1 MAGKLFIVG
10 VGPGDHD
17 NMTYRAKKAIEESD
31 TIVGYETYVNLVQ
44 DLIEGKDVY
53 RYAMTQEVE
62 RAHQCID
69 LAKSGKVVSLVSSG
83 DPGIYGM
90 AGLIYETL
98 AEQGWDPKT
107 GLPVEIIPGVSAL
120 NSCASLIGSPLMTD
134 FAVVSMSDLLVPW
147 EIIVKRVEAAAQG
160 DYVIVIYN
168 PSSKKRIHQLQD
180 TRKILLKYRKPTTP
194 VAIIKGAFRE
204 SQSIVLTD
212 LENLESHSDKLGMI
226 STVIVGNSSTYNYK
240 DLMIN
245 PRGYQSKYNLQEQT
259 NPNLRV

>member
-1 MAGKLFIVG
+1 
-10 VGPGDHD
+10 
-17 NMTYRAKKAIEESD
+17 MTFRAKEVIGESD

-44 DLIEGKDVY
+44 DLIAGKTVH

-69 LAKSGKVVSLVSSG
+69 LAKSGKIVSLVSSG

-98 AEQGWDPKT
+98 AESGWSPKDD
-107 GLPVEIIPGVSAL
+107 LQVEIVPGVSAL
-120 NSCASLIGSPLMTD
+120 NSCASIIGSPLMSD

-147 EIIVKRVEAAAQG
+147 EIISKRVEAAAKG
-160 DYVIVIYN
+160 DFVVVIYN
-168 PSSKKRIHQLQD
+168 PASQKRTHQLQD

-204 SQSIVLTD
+204 SETVVVTD
-212 LENLESHSDKLGMI
+212 LENLPDHSDQLGMI
-226 STVIVGNSSTYNYK
+226 STVIIGNSSTYTYK

-245 PRGYQSKYNLQEQT
+245 PRGYKSKYNLEEQT
-259 NPNLRV
+259 NPNLKI

>member
-1 MAGKLFIVG
+1 MTGKLYIVG
-10 VGPGDHD
+10 VGPGHHDH
-17 NMTYRAKKAIEESD
+17 MTFRAKEVISQSD

-44 DLIEGKDVY
+44 DLLEGKTVY

-69 LAKSGKVVSLVSSG
+69 LAKSGKIVSLVSSG

-98 AEQGWDPKT
+98 AETGWNPQN
-107 GLPVEIIPGVSAL
+107 GLEVEIVPGVSAL
-120 NSCASLIGSPLMTD
+120 NSCASIIGSPLMTD

-147 EIIVKRVEAAAQG
+147 EIIEKRVESAAQG
-160 DYVIVIYN
+160 DFVIVVYN
-168 PSSKKRIHQLQD
+168 PASKKRIHQLQD
-180 TRKILLKYRKPTTP
+180 TRKILLKYRKPSTP
-194 VAIIKGAFRE
+194 VAIIKGAFRD
-204 SQSIVLTD
+204 SQAIVLT
-212 LENLESHSDKLGMI
+212 NLEDLPNHADQLGMI
-226 STVIVGNSSTYNYK
+226 STVIIGNSSTYTYK

-245 PRGYQSKYNLQEQT
+245 PRGYKSKYNLEEQT

>member
-1 MAGKLFIVG
+1 MTGKLYIVG
-10 VGPGDHD
+10 IGPGHHDH
-17 NMTYRAKKAIEESD
+17 MTFRAKEVIGESD

-44 DLIEGKDVY
+44 DLIAGKTVH

-69 LAKSGKVVSLVSSG
+69 LAKSGKIVSLVSSG

-98 AEQGWDPKT
+98 AESGWSPKDD
-107 GLPVEIIPGVSAL
+107 LQVEIVPGVSAL
-120 NSCASLIGSPLMTD
+120 NSCASIIGSPLMSD

-147 EIIVKRVEAAAQG
+147 EIISKRVEAAAKG
-160 DYVIVIYN
+160 DFVVVIYN
-168 PSSKKRIHQLQD
+168 PASQKRTHQLQD

-204 SQSIVLTD
+204 SETVVVTD
-212 LENLESHSDKLGMI
+212 LENLPDHSDQLGMI
-226 STVIVGNSSTYNYK
+226 STVIIGNSSTYTYK

-245 PRGYQSKYNLQEQT
+245 PRGYKSKYNLEEQT
-259 NPNLRV
+259 NPNLKI